1 MQASARR
8 LVTVPLF
15 LGLAVLV
22 TGLLPLLIL
31 LALPLSLVPA
41 TRGALPTIGFVAGYL
56 WCETIGLCGALAI
69 RIRHRNRP
77 TYMAANFKLQCWWA
91 NTLKALAQTFF
102 RLRFSITGADVLVGS
117 PAIMLPRHA
126 SIADTI
132 IPIVYYAAPQQIHL
146 RYVIKQEL
154 LIDPCLDIVGNRL
167 PNYFVDRSGQDS
179 DAARA
184 GVATLIANLGPTE
197 GALIY
202 PEGTRASPVKRQRLQ
217 QRYADD
223 DQMLAQIQRWPDLL
237 PPRLGGTLALLA
249 ANPGLD
255 VVFCAHSGFEGSSHF
270 SNLVNGAWLGAH
282 IRLHFW
288 RVPFAAIPKDPDG
301 RREFLFGQWDEMQRH
316 VSAMQSQP

>member
-1 MQASARR
+1 MKASARR

-31 LALPLSLVPA
+31 VALPLSLVPA

-56 WCETIGLCGALAI
+56 WCETIGLCAALAI

-102 RLRFSITGADVLVGS
+102 RLRFSITGADALVGS

-154 LIDPCLDIVGNRL
+154 K
-167 PNYFVDRSGQDS
+167 
-179 DAARA
+179 
-184 GVATLIANLGPTE
+184 
-197 GALIY
+197 
-202 PEGTRASPVKRQRLQ
+202 RASQGKRV
-217 QRYADD
+217 RYRGNV
-223 DQMLAQIQRWPDLL
+223 RW
-237 PPRLGGTLALLA
+237 R
-249 ANPGLD
+249 
-255 VVFCAHSGFEGSSHF
+255 
-270 SNLVNGAWLGAH
+270 
-282 IRLHFW
+282 
-288 RVPFAAIPKDPDG
+288 
-301 RREFLFGQWDEMQRH
+301 
-316 VSAMQSQP
+316 